1 MEPYKTELR
10 NKNRGYMNLI
20 VWQKAMRLVK
30 LVYEL
35 TRTFPAEEKIG
46 LVSQMRRAAVSVP
59 SNLAEGHARH
69 TSGEFILFISH
80 AEGSLAELETQVILA
95 IDLGFCSATESQS
108 IQALITEVQK
118 MAGALRRS
126 LTP

>member
-1 MEPYKTELR
+1 MNQQVKSYKD
-10 NKNRGYMNLI
+10 LI
-20 VWQKAMRLVK
+20 VWQKARRLVK

-35 TRTFPAEEKIG
+35 TRTFPTEEKFG

-69 TSGEFILFISH
+69 TSREFILFISH
-80 AEGSLAELETQVILA
+80 VEGSRAELETQVILA
-95 IDLGFCSATESQS
+95 IGLGFCSATESPS
-108 IQALITEVQK
+108 IQALITEMQK
-118 MAGALRRS
+118 MAGALRCS